1 MKIDIEKFSNFIK
14 ISAKMGLILLIFAS
28 ILILNHSVML
38 SPDDY
43 TYSWVQGSN
52 MERVDGIDDCIKTG
66 KFLYNNWTGRI
77 IPHVLVG
84 IFRNMNPLIFEVI
97 NSLVFMLFIILITK
111 VLNKKSGFLSILSV
125 FGYLAFSMMF
135 GEKFAWISGALNY
148 LWPSTFMVILIYY
161 FYNYYIG
168 KKDLNVLGKI
178 ALILFAFITG
188 FSHENIVFVGGSFLL
203 CVCLFKVKDFFKF
216 DTKKKITIVLIFIM
230 FCLGSAATIFAPG
243 NFSRMGQIDTTFN
256 WGSLGNYTNAKK
268 HLIIVGV
275 SMLVAFILNNIN
287 VIKEEKTKCILPKNW
302 KKYDISIIKKEVL
315 YFILPAL
322 IGTLPMLVISYFPPR
337 AFLPYEAMFMIVLSA
352 NVQYI
357 AEYFK
362 KYEKTIAVVS
372 VILTLI
378 VFRKYSPS
386 TLAEIRY
393 IIPYKE
399 KVTSQYEEAAKK
411 GEKDVLVSNF
421 KYSQW
426 IHIEDWINIHNFFP
440 EFNPGMPVNVFISM
454 YYGFDRVTA
463 IGDDEYVIEI
473 KLNSDETNT
482 YFVTEKETGI
492 QIYMMQYND
501 VIRYTIPKD
510 KLGSYLLTEDIS
522 NKVIDYSVRYIG
534 GDLSKAEVALKDLM
548 MIK

>member
-135 GEKFAWISGALNY
+135 GEKFAW
-148 LWPSTFMVILIYY
+148 STFMIILIYY

-168 KKDLNVLGKI
+168 EKDLNVLEKI

-203 CVCLFKVKDFFKF
+203 CVCLFKIKDFFKF

-230 FCLGSAATIFAPG
+230 FCLGSAA
-243 NFSRMGQIDTTFN
+243 TTFN

>member
-135 GEKFAWISGALNY
+135 GEKFTWISGALNY

>member
-52 MERVDGIDDCIKTG
+52 MERVDGIEDCIKTG

-148 LWPSTFMVILIYY
+148 LWPSTFMIILIYY

-168 KKDLNVLGKI
+168 EKDLNVLEKI

-203 CVCLFKVKDFFKF
+203 CVCLFKIKDFFKF

>member
-168 KKDLNVLGKI
+168 EKDLNVLGKI

-203 CVCLFKVKDFFKF
+203 CVCLFKIKDFFKF